1 MSSLQVAPGRAVL
14 ANTTATQMADTRRSS
29 AHVILR
35 KPYRKVGLPKS

>member
-1 MSSLQVAPGRAVL
+1 MSTLQVTPDHAVL

-29 AHVILR
+29 AHMILR